1 MQKKFKYTKKMREKQ
16 NNWQRIEAVIK
27 WANMSTNY
35 FARYIG
41 LARGENL
48 YQIKRGNNGISLDVA
63 DRIVNKFPQV
73 DKLWLLTGEGQMF
86 SETKLR
92 GAQIPFYNADV
103 EQSVTRIEQLET
115 ECNLVVPPAGE
126 CDFAMRYSGRAM
138 GEAVPSGT
146 VVLLKA
152 VGTDEIIPGDEYVI
166 VCRKIVTLRIV
177 RTADGEER
185 FRLVAGD
192 REHFDDILVGRDDI
206 VSVYKVKGKLIVNT

>member
-1 MQKKFKYTKKMREKQ
+1 MREKQ

-63 DRIVNKFPQV
+63 DRIVSKFPQI

-86 SETKLR
+86 ADERLR
-92 GAQIPFYNADV
+92 GSQIPFYDVDV
-103 EQSVTRIEQLET
+103 EQGIGILDRLEPSS
-115 ECNLVVPPAGE
+115 NLIVPPAGD
-126 CDFAMRYSGRAM
+126 CDLAMSYAGRAM
-138 GEAVPSGT
+138 GACLPPGT

-152 VGTDEIIPGDEYVI
+152 VDRDAIIPGEEYVI

-177 RTADGEER
+177 RAAEEEGKV
-185 FRLVAGD
+185 RLVAGD
-192 REHFDDILVGRDDI
+192 RDHYDDILLNVSDI
-206 VSVYKVKGKLIVNT
+206 VSVYKVKGKLIINS